1 MPSPRLSRAFG
12 LALSLLLAACTF
24 QFNTRVEEDGAGAL
38 RTEIGFDFFDQQ
50 GLSGL
55 GLSPE
60 EFCRDLQ
67 TGEGLPVDAPITV
80 EERGSEVWCI
90 VTFAF
95 QDLAELQEI
104 YANMGG
110 VAVNELTLT
119 DTEFVYDVD
128 LEFTG
133 TEAGDI
139 ELPEIPITF
148 RWQVT
153 LPGLITDHNADEAD
167 GNTLSWEMSLGQA
180 VNVHARSDLTR
191 QPVAPLLPGQDGG
204 SRVPVLVLG
213 LLGLCCCTALVGA
226 LGAGAFFLLRRRPAS
241 PPPPA

>member
-1 MPSPRLSRAFG
+1 MRAASLV
-12 LALSLLLAACTF
+12 LALLLGACTF
-24 QFNTRVEEDGAGAL
+24 QFNTRVEDDGAGSL

-60 EFCRDLQ
+60 EFCRDMQ

-90 VTFAF
+90 VTFPF

-119 DTEFVYDVD
+119 DTEFIYDVD
-128 LEFTG
+128 LAFTG
-133 TEAGDI
+133 TEAGDVP
-139 ELPEIPITF
+139 LPEIPITF

-153 LPGLITDHNADEAD
+153 LPGAITDHNADEAD

-191 QPVAPLLPGQDGG
+191 PPVTPLIPGQPGLG
-204 SRVPVLVLG
+204 RTELVLFG
-213 LLGLCCCTALVGA
+213 LLGLCCCTALIGA
-226 LGAGAFFLLRRRPAS
+226 LGAGLFFVLRRRKPAQ
-241 PPPPA
+241 PPAG

>member
-1 MPSPRLSRAFG
+1 MSLPRLSRALG
-12 LALSLLLAACTF
+12 LVLALLLAACTF

-38 RTEIGFDFFDQQ
+38 RTEIGFDFLDQQ

-67 TGEGLPVDAPITV
+67 TGEGLPVDAPVTV

-90 VTFAF
+90 VTFPF

-110 VAVNELTLT
+110 VVVNELSLT
-119 DTEFVYDVD
+119 DSEFVYDVD

-133 TEAGDI
+133 TEAGDL
-139 ELPEIPITF
+139 ELPEVPITF

-153 LPGLITDHNADEAD
+153 LPGAITDHNADEAD

-180 VNVHARSDLTR
+180 VNARARSDLTR
-191 QPVAPLLPGQDGG
+191 EPVTPLLPGQPRLG
-204 SRVPVLVLG
+204 RTELILLG
-213 LLGLCCCTALVGA
+213 LLSLCCCTALVGA
-226 LGAGAFFLLRRRPAS
+226 LGAGAFFVLRRRKPA